1 MNKYTA
7 IVLAA
12 GSGKRM
18 ESDIKKQYMVLGGKP
33 LMVHCLETFCKSA
46 ISSIVLVVG
55 EGEIETA
62 KDLIAKYNIKKVEA
76 IVTGGAE
83 RYDSVYAGL
92 KAVDGGYVMIH
103 DAARPFIDIDTIH
116 RCMSAVALYESAVVG
131 MPSKDT
137 IKITD
142 DKGKVIET
150 PLRQNTWVVQTPQCF
165 EYNLVR
171 QAYDR
176 MIAVGDSTITDDAM
190 VVEKYSDN
198 IVHMIKAT
206 YENIKITTPSDIQ
219 IGEAILEAKRPT
231 IYDI

>member
-18 ESDIKKQYMVLGGKP
+18 ESNVKKQYMMLGGKP
-33 LMVHCLETFCKSA
+33 LMVHCLEAFERSA
-46 ISSIVLVVG
+46 ITSIILVVAP
-55 EGEIETA
+55 GEIPTA
-62 KDLIAKYNIKKVEA
+62 ESILTKYNIKKVEA
-76 IVTGGAE
+76 IVEGGDE

-92 KAVDGGYVMIH
+92 KQIDGGYVMIH
-103 DAARPFIDIDTIH
+103 DAARPFIEIDVIH
-116 RCMSAVALYESAVVG
+116 RCMSAVALYEAAVVG

-142 DKGKVIET
+142 DKGKVLST

-165 EYNLVR
+165 TYELVKE
-171 QAYDR
+171 AYDK
-176 MIAVGDSTITDDAM
+176 MMAAKDNSITDDAM
-190 VVEKYSDN
+190 VIERYTEQP
-198 IVHMIKAT
+198 VHMIKAN

-219 IGEAILEAKRPT
+219 VGEAILMARQPS